1 MSETKPPVIV
11 IAGPTASG
19 KSDLAVDLALKIGG
33 EVISADSVQVYK
45 GFDIGSAKI
54 TAQEMKGVPH
64 HMISILEPTDEFNV
78 MFFQKKA
85 RECVDDIIGRGHIPI
100 VAGGTG
106 FYIQA
111 FLRDVKFTD
120 DATDKEYADSL
131 WKYYEVNGCE
141 ALFEKLKDADPASA
155 VSIPKEN
162 IKRVIRALEYHHRTG
177 VKISEHNET
186 EKARDYI
193 YDHVYFVLNDKR
205 EIIYDRINRRVD
217 KMMDAGLLDEVKG
230 LLDSGVPRS
239 AVSMQGLGYKEIAD
253 LIYGERST
261 EEATELIKKRSRNFA
276 KRQLTYFRSVKDAVW
291 IERSDFNGENE
302 RMLAFM
308 LKTLQDKGIIK

>member
-54 TAQEMKGVPH
+54 TAREMKGVPH

-111 FLRDVKFTD
+111 FLRDVEFTD

-131 WKYYEVNGCE
+131 WKYYEVNGFE

-186 EKARDYI
+186 EKAKDYI
-193 YDHVYFVLNDKR
+193 YDHVYFILNDKR

-253 LIYGERST
+253 LIYGERSLK
-261 EEATELIKKRSRNFA
+261 EATELIKKRSRNFA